1 MFYRRTNNLLLLMC
15 ILVYGVSG
23 DIVRVESEKLDKRD
37 IWDRVIGNISSI
49 LRRSLESSDI
59 LYSNT
64 TRQLI
69 QEENNTGRLTGLARM
84 ITELSN
90 DSYHCRIYNCSG
102 VHQRNIETNVRGA
115 LNKFMK
121 DLSRYQTL
129 AKNQQLTN
137 RSIDTFNNNEE
148 IFNLINDVDTPKVE
162 FDETTMRKFKEV
174 FLQNLDILLRS
185 HVQNLKKTFS
195 DQLMQQDKSIESYAS
210 ATYPLESGV
219 SNKFSGNSTKRQ
231 QVTLS
236 IVERNK
242 LEKNLQSI
250 KAYLEV
256 HDRDVKAN
264 VINNL
269 LHFFSNLSHMRSS
282 EDNRGQKWTTNSI
295 YRDMGKYFEETPSE
309 AEELRNSTVL
319 ADLFARVADVIES
332 IKKPNVLTENQ
343 VNTGSELSSII
354 RSIAS
359 VADNKQLLSS
369 FTDVMD
375 LIEYA
380 NDNETIYKFYPT
392 IKKNQQRSSNNPTS
406 SNNGISSND
415 VTSNN
420 NVTSSNDVKAR
431 HGVET
436 SNEVTAIND
445 ITWIYN
451 VASSNDVTP
460 NTDVISNH
468 DVISR
473 NDVTASDA
481 ETFTSTP
488 PGARD
493 RLKDMSEEDIKMAD
507 LINILEYVISMIDTT
522 DLKQVK
528 NLVHFAFDLT
538 QFMSDMNVHP
548 MNMNML
554 LELDELYHLLQ
565 TERNVWENVTLT
577 ATTQNLIRTYPYL
590 DIVSNLS
597 LMISNED
604 TNADSNYLKQLNE
617 NQNTKEFADLPVPS
631 YNRSSSEVS
640 ESFTPIATTETSGKL
655 NYAAASTSKGY
666 SVSSRMVHEIHPSIM
681 NQTNGSRQLFP
692 NMTTPMNSIKVL
704 GIWRALENLQS
715 AFPNATRYDI
725 KEFDGLLAELG
736 KLLANVSK
744 VKYLHNNSNM
754 ISFEDLYDALLYM
767 ESQIEPVGTNATSM
781 TSPTYTSSS
790 PFIEGTSS
798 LSKISFEKV
807 KDLKPATQIPSTE
820 MLSSLNELNHV
831 TKTESSTFAAITI
844 SEKPAPQ
851 SYTSQAFLI
860 GYDVDASPDGPRS
873 SSGEI
878 LPNITESRNV
888 MNLADVLRVLES
900 AQSNFTKEMRDNVT
914 EPERN
919 LSELG
924 TILETTTE
932 ATQSS
937 IQSDVISI
945 ENLLAETSSK
955 MKSKTINS
963 TRNLAS
969 MASLVHV
976 SELSVE
982 RGTPTTKVPLTD
994 IAGSEGKLS
1003 SSEFEFILPWL
1014 EAKFQKVENS
1024 SIVDI
1029 IQNYGKRID
1038 LKIAAMPRERF
1049 NDFLMK
1055 LLMLENVLEES
1066 FTTEHDREALLRSP
1080 VSQGEHEDYVTVISP
1095 GEQTTT
1101 ETRLD
1106 IQTLTSSPDYSSIK
1120 HHVVTKQAEKK
1131 NEESTALQEFKEL
1144 LESNGTLLT
1153 AVTHRHYPTTQENL
1167 KLPHLSN
1174 EGDEGTEKVAYQTES
1189 RKQEF
1194 SDLLTNISRYFQHTG
1209 ETFTSLPTSSNP
1221 YNSQSEPNQS
1231 MTSTETGTTYFL
1243 SSSGQHLPGD
1253 RELFTQ
1259 GNVVLLEKSKTENVP
1274 SSVATSQPKLMTQQ
1288 KSHDMHPTTPTS
1300 IISDFLTFVTAEE
1313 AKETIRV
1320 LEIYRDIWDEVR
1332 GKGLNEEP
1340 IKNSSIIEIIQN
1352 YEKGY
1357 AEINKVDHSSIDSL
1371 NDMVM
1376 KLLLLSNEV
1385 VTSTTKQSKVVLSKS
1400 AHTEGNEEY
1409 ITVPTTYLGEQETI
1423 EPRLETQKFTPSL
1436 LHSSTEA
1443 TTEKYEPKIAEPTTP
1458 GYLFG
1463 LLAAN
1468 GSFFPTTALNDSL
1481 KQLSVSKSSQVE
1493 PIEPRTNEFSKELT
1507 PLSLPFDI
1515 GYATTLS
1522 PNATMAWTPGT
1533 NVNHIIDEIEMIFND
1548 LNTMHPSYE
1557 EFESSEEFKKLASDL
1572 LAEVRNRVNV
1582 LHRFPGRQHI
1592 NMTLSLEKDM
1602 EEILQVLQSYESVT
1616 NGERKST
1623 TPVEFHFLQT
1633 TLPPLKVNT
1642 QSPTQPRLHSL
1653 SNLGRYEGREEESRE
1668 KLMKEFSDLLD
1679 NVPRYFQHTGEPFT
1693 SLPTSSNPY
1702 NSQSEPNQPMTFTE
1716 TGTTYFLSS
1725 SGQHLPGDR
1734 ELFTQENGVLLAKSN
1749 PENVPSSVATSQ
1761 QKLMTQQKS
1770 HDRQPTT
1777 PTSIISDF
1785 LTSVTAENAEETVP
1799 GLEIIRDDLNEVPLT
1814 SLDENTIE
1822 ISSTLGERTTGGD
1835 GEIFETLA
1843 ELYTTETN
1851 ETNVTP
1857 SMKQM
1862 EISSKGEK
1870 YFSNEMTTSR
1880 NNPRHSEIMNEG
1892 TIASATEVTLWT
1904 PEIHGSS
1911 TGNTRTVIGSA
1922 NRNINLTTQSSTGNP
1937 RTPCKHPEHEGGI
1950 FDVIGA
1956 AKINGGED
1964 VEGEEPQINEVFVLN
1979 VAQIDEKLP
1988 TDFLNFVREAMNDEF
2003 NQPTTEEHNGTP
2015 QLTTYGV
2022 STAVQN
2028 STTDTTTTSMLMLS
2042 SEPYSKNVLIDEEE
2056 AGLPFRGVIANLNN
2070 KTESMHESQIEG
2082 QIYDEKDADL
2092 LNLIWKLGNI
2102 TLNFE
2107 KNEEMYDK
2115 FAQIISKKIS
2125 LDDEANLLKL
2135 FFSELKDTQ
2144 TKPISSTDNI
2154 TRSIT
2159 ENNTVATV
2167 IQNISTSGTNGINN
2181 QGFKEIKSLEASRNL
2196 SSQKLIPL
2204 QRFLGLLKMNN
2215 ISSEYMSTISKESQ
2229 VIAQLLQKSSES
2241 GSGQRQYKTFIQSIE
2256 KLIPKGISANA
2267 EIHILDDLFIHD
2279 KWEMQAIGNESAKAD
2294 EDAATKEG
2302 KKINFKDQSSSAK
2315 SKIQLDEEFHEMV
2328 LHYINNATT
2337 SSAVTGSPWIHNVTV
2352 PTAIHPHP
2360 DNVKGII
2367 EFNAQ
2372 RMKNLQISL
2381 HPFTI
2386 KDSLNISSHLLVG
2399 FENFLTNH
2407 DFYNL
2412 RIAKDV
2418 LENEEQIK
2426 SMLVNISKAI
2436 DGLTHVVQELVKEY
2450 PEKKTSSIGVDED
2463 EVLRKQGV
2471 TVAIG
2476 EMPVGQYEDWMS
2488 SKQNPKKDNASF
2500 QTNGIKGIETGIN
2513 ASSLPVIISPQTF
2526 LQLVN
2531 GYRLPPLTTE
2541 TTLQGHVSSPPS
2553 ENRGLEEVV
2562 KKFNDEW
2569 RQIRVDL
2576 ETIGNLSRNHWKET
2590 QTGDVAVSGNSARVN
2605 RININGISLEAK
2617 DNSLAERFD
2626 GWMKSYSTSINETAS
2641 QDNSSISWPP
2651 ANVFVEADNLSTH
2664 GMNQTLFDQLL
2675 GATDDFTST
2684 DTNHLQI
2691 HNPEDSNTNS
2701 FNVQKWADIFKTNGK
2716 PTTTIDSF
2724 GSSGTSW
2731 ARWSNWSSWGQC
2743 SVTCGRGEKVRRR
2756 RCEMVIEGFPIPADS
2771 CIGSS
2776 EEVAACDVKA
2786 CLDADKSR
2794 KLATPSWTDWSKINE
2809 GSTTTID
2816 SFGSSGSSWATW
2828 SDWSSWGQCSVT
2840 CGRGEKVRRRR
2851 CEMVIEGFPIP
2862 ADSCI
2867 GSSEEVAAC
2876 EVKACHDA
2884 DKSRKLATPS
2894 WTEWSTIHAKPTTTI
2909 HLFGSSVDL
2918 SVRWSDWSSW
2928 GQCSVTCGRGEKV
2941 RRRRC
2946 EMVIEGLPIP
2956 ADSCIGS
2963 SEEVAACE
2971 VKACHDADKSRK
2983 LATPSW
2989 TEWSTIHA
2997 KPTTTIHLFGP
3008 SVDLSVRWSDWSSWG
3023 QCSVTCGRGEKVR
3036 RRRCEMVIEGLP
3048 IPADSCIGS
3057 SEEVAACKEKACHG
3071 DDESSQLI
3079 SPSWA
3084 DWSNIQEKTSTSA
3097 SSFGLS
3103 STSWVRWSDW
3113 SSWGQC
3119 SVTCGRGKKVRK
3131 RRCEMVIEG
3140 FPIPADSCIGSS
3152 EEVAACDVKACLDAD
3167 KSRKLTTPSWTD
3179 WSKINEGSTTTIDSF
3194 GSSGSSWATWSDW
3207 SSWGQ
3212 CSVTCGRGE
3221 KVRRR
3226 RCEMVIEGFP
3236 IPADSC
3242 IGSSEE
3248 VAACEVKACHDA
3260 DKSRKLATP
3269 SWTEWSTIHAKPTTT
3284 IHLYGSSV
3292 NLSVRWS
3299 DWSSWGQCSVT
3310 CGRGEKVRRRRCEMV
3325 IEGLPIPADS
3335 CIGSSEEVAACEVK
3349 ACHDADKS
3357 RKLATPSW
3365 TKWST
3370 IHAKPSTTIHSFGS
3384 SVDLSVRWSDWS
3396 SWGQC
3401 SVTCGRGEKVRR
3413 RRCEMVI
3420 EGLPIPADSCI
3431 GSSEEVAA
3439 CKEKACH
3446 GDDESSQLISPSWAD
3461 WSNTQEKTSTS
3472 ANSFGLSSTSW
3483 VRWSDWSSWG
3493 QCSVTC
3499 GRGKKVRKRRCE
3511 MVIEGFPIPAD
3522 SCIGSSEEVAAC
3534 EVKACLGDDESSQL
3548 ISPSWADWSNTQEKT
3563 STTANS
3569 FGLSK
3574 TSRVRWSDWSTWGE
3588 CSVTCG
3594 SGRKVRGRRCEM
3606 VIEGFLIPADSCFG
3620 PPEEVAACE
3629 MKACL
3634 DITKSSQLIP
3644 PTWAE
3649 WSTWGQCSVSCGSG
3663 VRSRRR
3669 LCRQGDQTN
3678 TCLGEAAQAE
3688 QCIGDLG
3695 VSCPKTPG
3703 PSIKVANP
3711 IYAMGQKQSQSEPVK
3726 PAHQPSQ
3733 VHLTAGTI
3741 SSIVAGSILALLLI
3755 MACGVAH
3762 GSKLLGKAKRRASRN
3777 DLV

>member
-1 MFYRRTNNLLLLMC
+1 
-15 ILVYGVSG
+15 
-23 DIVRVESEKLDKRD
+23 
-37 IWDRVIGNISSI
+37 
-49 LRRSLESSDI
+49 
-59 LYSNT
+59 
-64 TRQLI
+64 
-69 QEENNTGRLTGLARM
+69 
-84 ITELSN
+84 
-90 DSYHCRIYNCSG
+90 
-102 VHQRNIETNVRGA
+102 
-115 LNKFMK
+115 
-121 DLSRYQTL
+121 
-129 AKNQQLTN
+129 
-137 RSIDTFNNNEE
+137 
-148 IFNLINDVDTPKVE
+148 
-162 FDETTMRKFKEV
+162 
-174 FLQNLDILLRS
+174 
-185 HVQNLKKTFS
+185 
-195 DQLMQQDKSIESYAS
+195 
-210 ATYPLESGV
+210 
-219 SNKFSGNSTKRQ
+219 
-231 QVTLS
+231 
-236 IVERNK
+236 
-242 LEKNLQSI
+242 
-250 KAYLEV
+250 
-256 HDRDVKAN
+256 
-264 VINNL
+264 
-269 LHFFSNLSHMRSS
+269 MRSS
-282 EDNRGQKWTTNSI
+282 EDNRGKKWTTNSI

-359 VADNKQLLSS
+359 VADIKQLLSS

-375 LIEYA
+375 LIEHA

-436 SNEVTAIND
+436 SNDVTAIND

-493 RLKDMSEEDIKMAD
+493 RLKDTSEEDKKMAD

-522 DLKQVK
+522 DLKQIK

-554 LELDELYHLLQ
+554 LELDELYHLLE

-577 ATTQNLIRTYPYL
+577 TTTQNLIKTYPYL

-604 TNADSNYLKQLNE
+604 TNANSNYLKQLNE

-640 ESFTPIATTETSGKL
+640 ESFSPIATTETSGKL
-655 NYAAASTSKGY
+655 NYPAASTSKGY
-666 SVSSRMVHEIHPSIM
+666 SVSSRMVHEIHPSNM

-692 NMTTPMNSIKVL
+692 NMTTPMNSVKVL

-725 KEFDGLLAELG
+725 REFDGRLAELG

-744 VKYLHNNSNM
+744 VKYLQNNSNM
-754 ISFEDLYDALLYM
+754 ISFDELYDALLHM

-851 SYTSQAFLI
+851 SYTSQASLI

-955 MKSKTINS
+955 MESKTINS

-976 SELSVE
+976 SESSVD

-1120 HHVVTKQAEKK
+1120 HHVVTKQAETK

-1274 SSVATSQPKLMTQQ
+1274 SSVPTSQPKLMTQQ

-1352 YEKGY
+1352 YEK
-1357 AEINKVDHSSIDSL
+1357 
-1371 NDMVM
+1371 
-1376 KLLLLSNEV
+1376 
-1385 VTSTTKQSKVVLSKS
+1385 

-1481 KQLSVSKSSQVE
+1481 KQLSVSKSSQME
-1493 PIEPRTNEFSKELT
+1493 PIEPRTKEFSKELT

-1557 EFESSEEFKKLASDL
+1557 EFETSEEFKKLASDL

-1668 KLMKEFSDLLD
+1668 KLMKEFIDLLD

-1785 LTSVTAENAEETVP
+1785 LTSVTAEDAEETVP

-1835 GEIFETLA
+1835 
-1843 ELYTTETN
+1843 
-1851 ETNVTP
+1851 
-1857 SMKQM
+1857 
-1862 EISSKGEK
+1862 
-1870 YFSNEMTTSR
+1870 
-1880 NNPRHSEIMNEG
+1880 G

-2015 QLTTYGV
+2015 QLTTYGF

-2181 QGFKEIKSLEASRNL
+2181 QGFKEIKSLEASRNS

-2267 EIHILDDLFIHD
+2267 ETHILDDLFIHD

-2302 KKINFKDQSSSAK
+2302 KKINFNDQSSSAN
-2315 SKIQLDEEFHEMV
+2315 QRYNWTRNFMRWF
-2328 LHYINNATT
+2328 YI
-2337 SSAVTGSPWIHNVTV
+2337 IL
-2352 PTAIHPHP
+2352 I
-2360 DNVKGII
+2360 
-2367 EFNAQ
+2367 
-2372 RMKNLQISL
+2372 
-2381 HPFTI
+2381 
-2386 KDSLNISSHLLVG
+2386 
-2399 FENFLTNH
+2399 
-2407 DFYNL
+2407 
-2412 RIAKDV
+2412 
-2418 LENEEQIK
+2418 
-2426 SMLVNISKAI
+2426 
-2436 DGLTHVVQELVKEY
+2436 
-2450 PEKKTSSIGVDED
+2450 
-2463 EVLRKQGV
+2463 
-2471 TVAIG
+2471 
-2476 EMPVGQYEDWMS
+2476 
-2488 SKQNPKKDNASF
+2488 
-2500 QTNGIKGIETGIN
+2500 
-2513 ASSLPVIISPQTF
+2513 
-2526 LQLVN
+2526 
-2531 GYRLPPLTTE
+2531 
-2541 TTLQGHVSSPPS
+2541 TLQP
-2553 ENRGLEEVV
+2553 L
-2562 KKFNDEW
+2562 
-2569 RQIRVDL
+2569 QQL
-2576 ETIGNLSRNHWKET
+2576 
-2590 QTGDVAVSGNSARVN
+2590 
-2605 RININGISLEAK
+2605 
-2617 DNSLAERFD
+2617 
-2626 GWMKSYSTSINETAS
+2626 
-2641 QDNSSISWPP
+2641 QDH
-2651 ANVFVEADNLSTH
+2651 H
-2664 GMNQTLFDQLL
+2664 G
-2675 GATDDFTST
+2675 
-2684 DTNHLQI
+2684 
-2691 HNPEDSNTNS
+2691 
-2701 FNVQKWADIFKTNGK
+2701 
-2716 PTTTIDSF
+2716 
-2724 GSSGTSW
+2724 
-2731 ARWSNWSSWGQC
+2731 
-2743 SVTCGRGEKVRRR
+2743 
-2756 RCEMVIEGFPIPADS
+2756 
-2771 CIGSS
+2771 
-2776 EEVAACDVKA
+2776 
-2786 CLDADKSR
+2786 
-2794 KLATPSWTDWSKINE
+2794 
-2809 GSTTTID
+2809 
-2816 SFGSSGSSWATW
+2816 
-2828 SDWSSWGQCSVT
+2828 
-2840 CGRGEKVRRRR
+2840 
-2851 CEMVIEGFPIP
+2851 
-2862 ADSCI
+2862 
-2867 GSSEEVAAC
+2867 
-2876 EVKACHDA
+2876 
-2884 DKSRKLATPS
+2884 
-2894 WTEWSTIHAKPTTTI
+2894 
-2909 HLFGSSVDL
+2909 
-2918 SVRWSDWSSW
+2918 
-2928 GQCSVTCGRGEKV
+2928 
-2941 RRRRC
+2941 
-2946 EMVIEGLPIP
+2946 
-2956 ADSCIGS
+2956 
-2963 SEEVAACE
+2963 
-2971 VKACHDADKSRK
+2971 
-2983 LATPSW
+2983 
-2989 TEWSTIHA
+2989 
-2997 KPTTTIHLFGP
+2997 
-3008 SVDLSVRWSDWSSWG
+3008 
-3023 QCSVTCGRGEKVR
+3023 
-3036 RRRCEMVIEGLP
+3036 
-3048 IPADSCIGS
+3048 
-3057 SEEVAACKEKACHG
+3057 
-3071 DDESSQLI
+3071 
-3079 SPSWA
+3079 
-3084 DWSNIQEKTSTSA
+3084 
-3097 SSFGLS
+3097 
-3103 STSWVRWSDW
+3103 
-3113 SSWGQC
+3113 
-3119 SVTCGRGKKVRK
+3119 
-3131 RRCEMVIEG
+3131 
-3140 FPIPADSCIGSS
+3140 
-3152 EEVAACDVKACLDAD
+3152 
-3167 KSRKLTTPSWTD
+3167 
-3179 WSKINEGSTTTIDSF
+3179 
-3194 GSSGSSWATWSDW
+3194 
-3207 SSWGQ
+3207 
-3212 CSVTCGRGE
+3212 
-3221 KVRRR
+3221 
-3226 RCEMVIEGFP
+3226 
-3236 IPADSC
+3236 
-3242 IGSSEE
+3242 
-3248 VAACEVKACHDA
+3248 
-3260 DKSRKLATP
+3260 
-3269 SWTEWSTIHAKPTTT
+3269 
-3284 IHLYGSSV
+3284 Y
-3292 NLSVRWS
+3292 
-3299 DWSSWGQCSVT
+3299 
-3310 CGRGEKVRRRRCEMV
+3310 
-3325 IEGLPIPADS
+3325 
-3335 CIGSSEEVAACEVK
+3335 
-3349 ACHDADKS
+3349 
-3357 RKLATPSW
+3357 
-3365 TKWST
+3365 
-3370 IHAKPSTTIHSFGS
+3370 
-3384 SVDLSVRWSDWS
+3384 
-3396 SWGQC
+3396 
-3401 SVTCGRGEKVRR
+3401 
-3413 RRCEMVI
+3413 
-3420 EGLPIPADSCI
+3420 
-3431 GSSEEVAA
+3431 
-3439 CKEKACH
+3439 
-3446 GDDESSQLISPSWAD
+3446 
-3461 WSNTQEKTSTS
+3461 
-3472 ANSFGLSSTSW
+3472 
-3483 VRWSDWSSWG
+3483 
-3493 QCSVTC
+3493 
-3499 GRGKKVRKRRCE
+3499 
-3511 MVIEGFPIPAD
+3511 
-3522 SCIGSSEEVAAC
+3522 
-3534 EVKACLGDDESSQL
+3534 
-3548 ISPSWADWSNTQEKT
+3548 
-3563 STTANS
+3563 
-3569 FGLSK
+3569 
-3574 TSRVRWSDWSTWGE
+3574 
-3588 CSVTCG
+3588 
-3594 SGRKVRGRRCEM
+3594 
-3606 VIEGFLIPADSCFG
+3606 
-3620 PPEEVAACE
+3620 
-3629 MKACL
+3629 
-3634 DITKSSQLIP
+3634 IT
-3644 PTWAE
+3644 
-3649 WSTWGQCSVSCGSG
+3649 
-3663 VRSRRR
+3663 
-3669 LCRQGDQTN
+3669 
-3678 TCLGEAAQAE
+3678 
-3688 QCIGDLG
+3688 
-3695 VSCPKTPG
+3695 
-3703 PSIKVANP
+3703 
-3711 IYAMGQKQSQSEPVK
+3711 
-3726 PAHQPSQ
+3726 
-3733 VHLTAGTI
+3733 
-3741 SSIVAGSILALLLI
+3741 
-3755 MACGVAH
+3755 
-3762 GSKLLGKAKRRASRN
+3762 
-3777 DLV
+3777 